1 MLWTRLAANQLSTC
15 NISQFSRGQ
24 KDSLARALYF
34 STSLELQFTQ
44 LNDSRAS
51 PFLTATGMA
60 STLDR
65 PLPSRGKPSAF
76 HLSSDSSDAD
86 ADDDAPLPFP
96 EALPRSDFITP
107 EFDPAAY
114 LSALP
119 HRHQTLE
126 DLRADLRDRSAAIS
140 NELLE
145 LVNANSTT
153 FLSLGTDL
161 RGGDDKVEDVRVA
174 LLGFRRAV
182 EDVKAKVVTRR
193 AETDELTTELR
204 GVRRDVELGRTMV
217 EVTERLASLEER
229 LALSS
234 APPKPTDGEEQAD
247 DEDDE
252 DSVEEDEDEDEQMQ
266 GLVGSTP
273 AALMMLARD
282 YNAAEALLRSLPV
295 LAFIAKMEARLVKCR
310 KTLLLDLNTA
320 VKESRRA
327 GASAQDR
334 VLKYL
339 AMYRILGAQDEA
351 VTALK
356 TK

>member
-1 MLWTRLAANQLSTC
+1 
-15 NISQFSRGQ
+15 
-24 KDSLARALYF
+24 
-34 STSLELQFTQ
+34 
-44 LNDSRAS
+44 
-51 PFLTATGMA
+51 MA
-60 STLDR
+60 STLDGS
-65 PLPSRGKPSAF
+65 LPSRGRPSAF
-76 HLSSDSSDAD
+76 HLSSDSSD

-204 GVRRDVELGRTMV
+204 GVRRDIELGRTMV

-234 APPKPTDGEEQAD
+234 APPKPTDGEEAD

-252 DSVEEDEDEDEQMQ
+252 DSEEEDEDEEEQIQ

-273 AALMMLARD
+273 AVLMMLAQD
-282 YNAAEALLRSLPV
+282 YNTAEALLRSLPV
-295 LAFIAKMEARLVKCR
+295 LAFTAKMEARLIKCR

-320 VKESRRA
+320 VRESRRV
-327 GASAQDR
+327 GAPAQGR

-339 AMYRILGAQDEA
+339 AIYRILGAEDEA
-351 VTALK
+351 VKALK